1 MKVVEKEI
9 SKENDYA
16 FSYETNKQFNCC
28 KNDKCKLIIKIEN
41 KGKKDW
47 KEHVFI
53 QSANKNVN
61 HNEIMQ
67 LVQVNSGEKT

>member
-1 MKVVEKEI
+1 VKVVEKEI

-41 KGKKDW
+41 KGKKD
-47 KEHVFI
+47 
-53 QSANKNVN
+53 
-61 HNEIMQ
+61 
-67 LVQVNSGEKT
+67 